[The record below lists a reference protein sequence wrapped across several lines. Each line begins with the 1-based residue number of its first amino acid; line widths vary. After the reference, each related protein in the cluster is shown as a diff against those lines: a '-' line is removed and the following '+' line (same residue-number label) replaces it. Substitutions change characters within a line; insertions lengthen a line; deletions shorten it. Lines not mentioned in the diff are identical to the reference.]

1 MADNMNDTLE
11 FARIDPDTRA
21 ILRELGPVVDAHID
35 PILDALYAHVLKR
48 SHLKALFGSE
58 ERIKGARQRQRQR
71 EHWQRM
77 FSAKYDSDYMNS
89 VNRIAVTHARIGLE
103 PSFYISSYLVALE
116 EIHALLL
123 QLWTPRIAT
132 PTSRA
137 RLDQAMRA
145 VDRAIL
151 FDLQLVVTGYL
162 EENAREYKSRLEE
175 LADQFQVTL
184 EDFTNG
190 VVTAADTLSG
200 NAGNLRTS
208 ADSATDQAAALV
220 GGAERS
226 SMNMQTVASA
236 AEEITASIGE
246 ITRQTQQAA
255 STTASAVATVTRA
268 GGIVESLSEAA
279 RRIGDVVSLIQ
290 SIAGQTN
297 LLALNATIEAARA
310 GDAGK
315 GFAVVAGEVKNLSGQ
330 TARAT
335 EDIRAQVQSVQG
347 VVQQIADAMSDIA
360 QTVEKVREATT
371 AIAGAVEEQGSVTQE
386 ISRSVAA
393 AAAGA
398 SEITDSARTVE
409 TIAVQSAEGARNVAS
424 ASSQLTQRARD
435 ASAKAADFM
444 DKIRNADRRKEP
456 RDRVSIAAELTVE
469 GITISG
475 TLQDISPGG
484 TALRGDAAKLPAR
497 ATQGSLRVPGSGASG
512 AMSVQ
517 LMHAAFNLVNLRFE
531 SRKDGEALA
540 AWARRQGN
548 ARAA

>member
-1 MADNMNDTLE
+1 MADNLNDTLE
-11 FARIDPDTRA
+11 FARIDTDTRA
-21 ILRELGPVVDAHID
+21 MLRELGPMVDTNID
-35 PILDALYAHVLKR
+35 PVLDALYAHVLKR
-48 SHLKALFGSE
+48 SHLKALFGGE
-58 ERIKGARQRQRQR
+58 DRIKGARQRQR

-77 FSAKYDSDYMNS
+77 FAAKYDADYLS
-89 VNRIAVTHARIGLE
+89 SINRIAVTHARIGLE
-103 PSFYISSYLVALE
+103 PSFYISAYLVALE
-116 EIHALLL
+116 EIHALIVR
-123 QLWTPRIAT
+123 LWSPRIAT
-132 PTSRA
+132 PASRA
-137 RLDQAMRA
+137 RVEHALRA

-162 EENAREYKSRLEE
+162 EENAREYKSRLDQ
-175 LADQFQVTL
+175 LADQFQATL

-190 VVTAADTLSG
+190 VVTAAGTLSDS
-200 NAGNLRTS
+200 AGNLRTS
-208 ADSATDQAAALV
+208 ADTATDQAASLV
-220 GGAERS
+220 AGAERS

-268 GGIVESLSEAA
+268 GTIVESLSEAA

-347 VVQQIADAMSDIA
+347 VVQQIADAMGEIA
-360 QTVEKVREATT
+360 HTVERVREATT
-371 AIAGAVEEQGSVTQE
+371 AIAGAVEEQGAVTQE

-398 SEITDSARTVE
+398 GEITDSARTVE

-424 ASSQLTQRARD
+424 SSTELTQRARD
-435 ASAKAADFM
+435 ASRKASEFM

-456 RDRVSIAAELTVE
+456 RDSVHVAAELTVD
-469 GITISG
+469 GVMISG
-475 TLQDISPGG
+475 TLQDVSPGG
-484 TALRGDAAKLPAR
+484 TALRGDASRMPAR
-497 ATQGSLRVPGSGASG
+497 AKQGHLRVPGCNLTA
-512 AMSVQ
+512 AVAVEIV
-517 LMHAAFNLVNLRFE
+517 HAAFNLVNLKFE
-531 SRKDGEALA
+531 NRQEGEAIA
-540 AWARRQGN
+540 AWSRRNSG
-548 ARAA
+548 AKAA

>member
-1 MADNMNDTLE
+1 MSPRPPPNS
-11 FARIDPDTRA
+11 
-21 ILRELGPVVDAHID
+21 
-35 PILDALYAHVLKR
+35 R
-48 SHLKALFGSE
+48 S
-58 ERIKGARQRQRQR
+58 
-71 EHWQRM
+71 
-77 FSAKYDSDYMNS
+77 
-89 VNRIAVTHARIGLE
+89 
-103 PSFYISSYLVALE
+103 
-116 EIHALLL
+116 
-123 QLWTPRIAT
+123 
-132 PTSRA
+132 
-137 RLDQAMRA
+137 
-145 VDRAIL
+145 
-151 FDLQLVVTGYL
+151 
-162 EENAREYKSRLEE
+162 
-175 LADQFQVTL
+175 
-184 EDFTNG
+184 
-190 VVTAADTLSG
+190 
-200 NAGNLRTS
+200 
-208 ADSATDQAAALV
+208 
-220 GGAERS
+220 
-226 SMNMQTVASA
+226 
-236 AEEITASIGE
+236 
-246 ITRQTQQAA
+246 
-255 STTASAVATVTRA
+255 
-268 GGIVESLSEAA
+268 
-279 RRIGDVVSLIQ
+279 
-290 SIAGQTN
+290 
-297 LLALNATIEAARA
+297 
-310 GDAGK
+310 
-315 GFAVVAGEVKNLSGQ
+315 
-330 TARAT
+330 ARAT